1 MTFTGRWFIFY
12 GAFLFLCGLAGYLSN
27 PEAAKTALISG
38 SVFGG
43 LSAVWGFLMQKQL
56 RPAWWGA
63 LVTCAMLAA
72 VFTWRSIV
80 SWTAVK
86 DGDDKTFAAALI
98 TLMLFATIAAILLL
112 LKRGRST

>member
-1 MTFTGRWFIFY
+1 MIFTGRWFIFY

-38 SVFGG
+38 SIFGG
-43 LSAVWGFLMQKQL
+43 LSVVWGLLMQKQL

-63 LVTCAMLAA
+63 LVTCAMLAV

-80 SWTAVK
+80 SWSAFNA
-86 DGDDKTFAAALI
+86 GEDKAFAAALI

-112 LKRGRST
+112 LRRGRST